1 MSEFVLHQEEGIV
14 EAVARTSGPAGVVTA
29 SLFDGSIELD
39 LDGADVR
46 NICGVRAYV
55 DNDLRDEQYEWLSR
69 LISVPRRELEAGLS
83 GPALRRVGSARSRNF
98 SAREFDADL
107 DTSFS
112 VFALDWCSRNP
123 NSPKEKLVE
132 LLGVVSARRA
142 GLWTPQERVFAFEEI
157 RPSLLSYQMAG
168 MAGRGRSLLTRAL
181 SDAVQYGLLD
191 GTNDVELHSILSVDT
206 ASSSLESPMPD
217 ALELFDL
224 SHSSLSRSSELVSL
238 SRIHDEVS
246 LPRAVYAANA
256 AGVMIW
262 EGSAFADRLI
272 TRWLDSS
279 NLGVSITG
287 AISEDE
293 QWWARCFDQN
303 SHLLLGASPIKKESG
318 TAIILVKEGQITL
331 DIARSVSAP
340 LLSKRGSA
348 AQDAVNAGRRAG
360 VSERLGETDRADEYW
375 RECATQHE
383 QAGDPHR
390 AKMAGARTMMR
401 QDVSE
406 PLLGDYFL

>member
-142 GLWTPQERVFAFEEI
+142 GLWTPQERVFSFEEI

-168 MAGRGRSLLTRAL
+168 LAGRGRFLLTRAL

-206 ASSSLESPMPD
+206 VSSPLESPMPD

-238 SRIHDEVS
+238 SRTYDEVS
-246 LPRAVYAANA
+246 LPRAVVASNA
-256 AGVMIW
+256 DGVTVW
-262 EGSAFADRLI
+262 EGSAFAGRLI

-279 NLGVSITG
+279 NLGVSVTG

-303 SHLLLGASPIKKESG
+303 SHLLLGASPIKPESG
-318 TAIILVKEGQITL
+318 TAIILVKEGRITL

-348 AQDAVNAGRRAG
+348 TQDAINAGRRAG
-360 VSERLGETDRADEYW
+360 VSERLGDTDRADDYW
-375 RECATQHE
+375 RECATKHE

>member
-69 LISVPRRELEAGLS
+69 LISVSRRELEAGLS

-123 NSPKEKLVE
+123 NSPKGKLVE

-157 RPSLLSYQMAG
+157 RPSLLSYQVAG
-168 MAGRGRSLLTRAL
+168 MAGRGRFLLIRAL
-181 SDAVQYGLLD
+181 SDAVQYGLLG
-191 GTNDVELHSILSVDT
+191 GTNDVELHSLLSIDT
-206 ASSSLESPMPD
+206 VSSLLESPMPD
-217 ALELFDL
+217 ALELFEL
-224 SHSSLSRSSELVSL
+224 SRNSLSRSSELVSL

-246 LPRAVYAANA
+246 LPRAVSA
-256 AGVMIW
+256 AGVTVW
-262 EGSAFADRLI
+262 EGSAFADRVI

-279 NLGVSITG
+279 NLGVSVTG

-303 SHLLLGASPIKKESG
+303 SHLLLGASPIKTESG

-348 AQDAVNAGRRAG
+348 TQDAINAGRRAG
-360 VSERLGETDRADEYW
+360 VSERLGDTDRADEYW
-375 RECATQHE
+375 RECATKHE

>member
-29 SLFDGSIELD
+29 SLFDGSIEID

-83 GPALRRVGSARSRNF
+83 GPALRRVGSARPRNF

-123 NSPKEKLVE
+123 NSPKGKLVE

-142 GLWTPQERVFAFEEI
+142 GLWTPQERAFAFEEI

-168 MAGRGRSLLTRAL
+168 MAGRGRFLLTRAL

-191 GTNDVELHSILSVDT
+191 GTNDVELHSLLSVDT
-206 ASSSLESPMPD
+206 VASSLESPMPD

-224 SHSSLSRSSELVSL
+224 PHSSLSLNSELVSL
-238 SRIHDEVS
+238 SRTHDEVS
-246 LPRAVYAANA
+246 LPRAARAD
-256 AGVMIW
+256 GVMIW

-279 NLGVSITG
+279 NLGVSVTG

-293 QWWARCFDQN
+293 QWWARCFDQDN
-303 SHLLLGASPIKKESG
+303 RLLLGASPIKTESG
-318 TAIILVKEGQITL
+318 TAIILVKKGEVTL

-348 AQDAVNAGRRAG
+348 TQDAVTAGRRAG
-360 VSERLGETDRADEYW
+360 ISERLGETDRADEYW
-375 RECATQHE
+375 RECATKHE

-401 QDVSE
+401 QNVSE

>member
-29 SLFDGSIELD
+29 SLFDGSIEID

-46 NICGVRAYV
+46 NICGVRAYS

-69 LISVPRRELEAGLS
+69 LISVSRRELEAGLS
-83 GPALRRVGSARSRNF
+83 GPSLRRVGSARSRNF

-123 NSPKEKLVE
+123 NSPKGTLVE

-142 GLWTPQERVFAFEEI
+142 GLWTPQERVFSFEEI
-157 RPSLLSYQMAG
+157 RPILLSYQMAG
-168 MAGRGRSLLTRAL
+168 MAGRGRFLLTQAL

-191 GTNDVELHSILSVDT
+191 GTNDVELHSLLSIDT
-206 ASSSLESPMPD
+206 ASSVLDSPMPD

-224 SHSSLSRSSELVSL
+224 SRSSLSLSSELVSM
-238 SRIHDEVS
+238 SRINDEVF
-246 LPRAVYAANA
+246 LPRAVSA
-256 AGVMIW
+256 AGVSIW
-262 EGSAFADRLI
+262 EGSAFADRVI

-303 SHLLLGASPIKKESG
+303 SHLLLGAAPIKTESG
-318 TAIILVKEGQITL
+318 TSIILIKEGPITL

-340 LLSKRGSA
+340 LLSKRGSDT
-348 AQDAVNAGRRAG
+348 QDAINAGRRAG
-360 VSERLGETDRADEYW
+360 VSERLGDTDRAEEYW
-375 RECATQHE
+375 RECATKHE

-401 QDVSE
+401 QELSE